1 MRKFLIFLCLAIC
14 WVVFLSA
21 VVEMPPFGDPANI
34 TNRHVVPRYLEEGVE
49 EGGAPNIITGIIL
62 NYRGYD
68 TMGEVT
74 VIFTALAGVLAVLK
88 REDVKTSTTM
98 VATSPVGP
106 SLIVTTVV
114 KLMIP
119 FIVLFAVY
127 TILHGDVSPGGGFQG
142 GAVFGASM
150 IHYTLI
156 FGLLT
161 YMRKIRLAVKV
172 PLESAAI
179 LSFAIAGFIGLF
191 FGQKFLTFLMPA
203 LSHEAQ
209 YLLRHAMLLLI
220 EVGIGVATGII
231 FGSIFASLEKVERI

>member
-1 MRKFLIFLCLAIC
+1 VKKFLIFLCLAVC

-21 VVEMPPFGDPANI
+21 VVEMPPFGDPTNV
-34 TNRHVVPRYLEEGVE
+34 TNRHVVPRYLGKGVE
-49 EGGAPNIITGIIL
+49 EAGAPNIVTGIIL

-74 VIFTALAGVLAVLK
+74 VIFTALTAVLAVLK

-98 VATSPVGP
+98 VAASPIRP

-114 KLMIP
+114 KLLVP
-119 FIVLFAVY
+119 FIILFAIY

-142 GAVFGASM
+142 GAVIGASM
-150 IHYTLI
+150 IAFTLI

-179 LSFAIAGFIGLF
+179 LSFALAGFIGLF
-191 FGQKFLTFLMPA
+191 FGQNFLTFLIPGF
-203 LSHEAQ
+203 SHGAQ

-220 EVGIGVATGII
+220 EVGIGVATGTI
-231 FGSIFASLEKVERI
+231 FGSIFASLEKVERT